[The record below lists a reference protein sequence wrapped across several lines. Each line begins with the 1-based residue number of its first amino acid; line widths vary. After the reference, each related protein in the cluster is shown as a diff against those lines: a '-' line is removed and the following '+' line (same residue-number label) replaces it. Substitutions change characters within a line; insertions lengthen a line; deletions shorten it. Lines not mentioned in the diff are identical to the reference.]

1 VDKIVFLGTG
11 VDVGF
16 FLEIAFRAGHSG
28 LLRGVAFRILLDR
41 LITV

>member
-1 VDKIVFLGTG
+1 MDKIVFLGTR

-16 FLEIAFRAGHSG
+16 FLETGSEAGHSG
-28 LLRGVAFRILLDR
+28 LLGGVAFRILLDR

>member
-1 VDKIVFLGTG
+1 MDKIVFLGTR

-16 FLEIAFRAGHSG
+16 FLKIGSKAGHSG

-41 LITV
+41 LIAV

>member
-1 VDKIVFLGTG
+1 VDKIVFGGTR

-16 FLEIAFRAGHSG
+16 FLKIGSEVGHSG